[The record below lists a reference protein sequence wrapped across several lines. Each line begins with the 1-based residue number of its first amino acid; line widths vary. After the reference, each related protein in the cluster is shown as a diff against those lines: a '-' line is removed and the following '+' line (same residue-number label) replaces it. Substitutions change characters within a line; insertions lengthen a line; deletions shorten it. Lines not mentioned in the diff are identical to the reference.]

1 MRLFLCEKPS
11 QGKDI
16 GRILGATQRGEGCLN
31 ASGVTVTWC
40 IGHLVEAAAPEV
52 YDAALKRWSL
62 EQLPIIPQQWRVE
75 VKPKTATQ
83 FKVVKALLAKATQL
97 VIATDADREG
107 ELIAREIID
116 LCGYR
121 GPIERL
127 WLSALNDASIR
138 TALAKL
144 RPSAETLPMYYSA
157 LARSRADWLV
167 GMNLSR
173 LFTVLGRQAG
183 YDGVLSV
190 GRVQTPTLKLVVD
203 RDREIAAFVSVP
215 YWAIDVSLSAGGQ
228 TFTAQWVAPDA
239 STDDAG
245 RCLRQ
250 PVAQQA
256 AQQIRA
262 AGSAQVVSVETERV
276 REGPPLLFDLG
287 TLQEVCSKQLGLDVQ
302 ETLEIAQALYE
313 THKATTYPRSDSG
326 YLPESMFA
334 EVPTVLDSLLKTD
347 PTLAQIMGQLDRTQR
362 SRAWNDGKVTAH
374 HGIIPTLE
382 PANLSAMSEK
392 ERALYRLIRA
402 HYLAQF
408 LPHHEFDRTVADLSC
423 GQQKL
428 VATGKQVVARGW
440 RLVLAESEREGS
452 ADEDG
457 DAPVRTQVLPALRD
471 GMACQ
476 VAGADIKALKTMP
489 PKPYTQGELVK
500 AMKGVAKLVDDPRLK
515 QKLKETTGIGTEATR
530 ASTITGLL
538 DRGYLLRKGRAI
550 RASDAAFTLIDA
562 VPAAIADPGM
572 TAIWEQALDMI
583 EAGQMTLDTF
593 IAKQSAWVAQLV
605 QEHRGTTLSIALP
618 PSPPCPQCGTQM
630 HQRAGRNGALVHYAH
645 LKDRNLPKSAQL
657 HTADGSCLWLHEMGF
672 PQSHVL
678 PQNALDLQYRGCALL
693 HAVPRNND
701 FLGLCVGKVGAA
713 VRHKTV
719 IGIIEGHFGIGLGHD
734 RVIVHLG

>member
-31 ASGVTVTWC
+31 GSGVTITWC

-83 FKVVKALLAKATQL
+83 FKVVKALLAKATHL

-138 TALAKL
+138 TALGKL
-144 RPSAETLPMYYSA
+144 RPSSDTLPMYYSA

-173 LFTVLGRQAG
+173 LFTLLGRQAG

-203 RDREIAAFVSVP
+203 RDREIAAFKSVP
-215 YWAIDVSLSAGGQ
+215 FWAIDVSLSAEGQ
-228 TFTAQWVAPDA
+228 AFAAQWVAPDTC
-239 STDDAG
+239 TDDAG
-245 RCLRQ
+245 RCLQQ

-334 EVPTVLDSLLKTD
+334 EVPAVLDSLLKTD
-347 PTLAQIMGQLDRTQR
+347 PSLRPIMSQLDRSQR

-382 PANLSAMSEK
+382 PANLSALSEK
-392 ERALYRLIRA
+392 ELAVYRLIRA

-408 LPHHEFDRTVADLSC
+408 LPHHEFDRTVAEFSC
-423 GQQKL
+423 GQQTL
-428 VATGKQVVARGW
+428 VATGKQVVVKGW
-440 RLVLAESEREGS
+440 RLVLAEPQ

-457 DAPVRTQVLPALRD
+457 DDAARSQVLPPLRE
-471 GMACQ
+471 GLACQ
-476 VAGADIKALKTMP
+476 VAEAEIKALKTMP

-500 AMKGVAKLVDDPRLK
+500 SMKGIARFVTDPRLK
-515 QKLKETTGIGTEATR
+515 QKLKDTTGIGTEATR
-530 ASTITGLL
+530 ANIISVLIA
-538 DRGYLLRKGRAI
+538 RGYIVKKGRSI

-562 VPAAIADPGM
+562 VPAAIADPGT
-572 TAIWEQALDMI
+572 TAVWEQALDMI
-583 EAGQMTLDTF
+583 EAGQLTLDVFLSKQATWISQL
-593 IAKQSAWVAQLV
+593 IAQYGSMS
-605 QEHRGTTLSIALP
+605 LSIKLP
-618 PSPPCPQCGTQM
+618 HGPACPQCGAPTR
-630 HQRAGRNGALVHYAH
+630 QRTGKSGPFWSCSRYPDCKGTLPVESGTPKRGASRSRSSGRKG
-645 LKDRNLPKSAQL
+645 
-657 HTADGSCLWLHEMGF
+657 T
-672 PQSHVL
+672 
-678 PQNALDLQYRGCALL
+678 
-693 HAVPRNND
+693 
-701 FLGLCVGKVGAA
+701 
-713 VRHKTV
+713 
-719 IGIIEGHFGIGLGHD
+719 
-734 RVIVHLG
+734 

>member
-31 ASGVTVTWC
+31 GSGVTVTWC

-245 RCLRQ
+245 RCLQQ

-500 AMKGVAKLVDDPRLK
+500 AMKGVARFVTDPRLK
-515 QKLKETTGIGTEATR
+515 QKLKDTTGIGTEATR
-530 ASTITGLL
+530 ANIISGLIA
-538 DRGYLLRKGRAI
+538 RGYIVKKGRSI

-562 VPAAIADPGM
+562 VPAAIADPGT
-572 TAIWEQALDMI
+572 TAVWEQALDMI
-583 EAGQMTLDTF
+583 EGGQLTLDVF
-593 IAKQSAWVAQLV
+593 IGKQAAWISQLIAQY
-605 QEHRGTTLSIALP
+605 GSTSLSIKVPQGPA
-618 PSPPCPQCGTQM
+618 CPQCGAPT
-630 HQRAGRNGALVHYAH
+630 RRRSGKSGPFWSCSRYPDCKGTLPVESGTSKRGASRPRKSGR
-645 LKDRNLPKSAQL
+645 K
-657 HTADGSCLWLHEMGF
+657 GS
-672 PQSHVL
+672 
-678 PQNALDLQYRGCALL
+678 
-693 HAVPRNND
+693 
-701 FLGLCVGKVGAA
+701 
-713 VRHKTV
+713 
-719 IGIIEGHFGIGLGHD
+719 
-734 RVIVHLG
+734 

>member
-471 GMACQ
+471 GMAYQ

-500 AMKGVAKLVDDPRLK
+500 AMKGVARFVTDPRLK
-515 QKLKETTGIGTEATR
+515 QKLKDTTGIGTEATR
-530 ASTITGLL
+530 ANIISGLIA
-538 DRGYLLRKGRAI
+538 RGYIVKKGRSI

-562 VPAAIADPGM
+562 VPAAIADPGT
-572 TAIWEQALDMI
+572 TAVWEQALDMI
-583 EAGQMTLDTF
+583 EGGQLTLDVF
-593 IAKQSAWVAQLV
+593 IGKQAAWISQLIAQY
-605 QEHRGTTLSIALP
+605 GSTSLSIKVPQGPA
-618 PSPPCPQCGTQM
+618 CPQCGAPTR
-630 HQRAGRNGALVHYAH
+630 QRTGKSGPFWSCSRYPDCKGTLPVATGTSRRGASRPRRTSGGGRKGA
-645 LKDRNLPKSAQL
+645 
-657 HTADGSCLWLHEMGF
+657 
-672 PQSHVL
+672 
-678 PQNALDLQYRGCALL
+678 
-693 HAVPRNND
+693 
-701 FLGLCVGKVGAA
+701 
-713 VRHKTV
+713 
-719 IGIIEGHFGIGLGHD
+719 
-734 RVIVHLG
+734 

>member
-31 ASGVTVTWC
+31 GTGVTVTWC

-83 FKVVKALLAKATQL
+83 FKVVKALLAKATHL

-138 TALAKL
+138 TALGKL
-144 RPSAETLPMYYSA
+144 RPSSDTLPMYYSA

-203 RDREIAAFVSVP
+203 RDREIAAFKSVP
-215 YWAIDVSLSAGGQ
+215 FWAIDVSLFAEGQ
-228 TFTAQWVAPDA
+228 AFAALWVAPDGC
-239 STDDAG
+239 TDDAG
-245 RCLRQ
+245 RCLQQ

-262 AGSAQVVSVETERV
+262 AGSVQVVSIETERV

-287 TLQEVCSKQLGLDVQ
+287 TLQEVCSRQLGLDVQ

-313 THKATTYPRSDSG
+313 TYKATTYPRSDSG

-334 EVPTVLDSLLKTD
+334 EVPAVLDSLLKTD
-347 PTLAQIMGQLDRTQR
+347 PSLRPIMGQLDRSQR

-382 PANLSAMSEK
+382 PANLSALSEK
-392 ERALYRLIRA
+392 ELAVYRLIRA

-408 LPHHEFDRTVADLSC
+408 LPHHEFDRTVAEFSC
-423 GQQKL
+423 GQQML
-428 VATGKQVVARGW
+428 AATGKQVVIKGW
-440 RLVLAESEREGS
+440 RLVLAEPQ

-457 DAPVRTQVLPALRD
+457 DAAARSQVLPPLRE
-471 GMACQ
+471 GLACQ
-476 VAGADIKALKTMP
+476 VAEVEIKALKTMP

-500 AMKGVAKLVDDPRLK
+500 SMKGVARFVTDPRLK
-515 QKLKETTGIGTEATR
+515 QKLKDTTGIGTEATR
-530 ASTITGLL
+530 ANIISVLIA
-538 DRGYLLRKGRAI
+538 RGYIVKKGRSI

-562 VPAAIADPGM
+562 VPAAIADPGT
-572 TAIWEQALDMI
+572 TAVWEQALDMI
-583 EAGQMTLDTF
+583 EAGQLTLDVFLSKQATWISQL
-593 IAKQSAWVAQLV
+593 IAQYGSMS
-605 QEHRGTTLSIALP
+605 LSIKLP
-618 PSPPCPQCGTQM
+618 HGPACPQCGAATR
-630 HQRAGRNGALVHYAH
+630 QRTGKSGPFWSCSRYPDCKGTLPVESGTPKRGASRSRSSGRKGA
-645 LKDRNLPKSAQL
+645 
-657 HTADGSCLWLHEMGF
+657 
-672 PQSHVL
+672 
-678 PQNALDLQYRGCALL
+678 
-693 HAVPRNND
+693 
-701 FLGLCVGKVGAA
+701 
-713 VRHKTV
+713 
-719 IGIIEGHFGIGLGHD
+719 
-734 RVIVHLG
+734 

>member
-16 GRILGATQRGEGCLN
+16 GRILGATQRSEGCLN
-31 ASGVTVTWC
+31 GSGVTVTWC

-62 EQLPIIPQQWRVE
+62 DQLPIIPQQWRVE

-83 FKVVKALLAKATQL
+83 FKVVKALLAKTTHL

-121 GPIERL
+121 GSIERL

-138 TALAKL
+138 TALGKL
-144 RPSAETLPMYYSA
+144 RPSSDTLPMYYSA

-183 YDGVLSV
+183 YDGVLSG

-203 RDREIAAFVSVP
+203 RDREIAAFKSVP
-215 YWAIDVSLSAGGQ
+215 FWAIDVSLSEGGQ
-228 TFTAQWVAPDA
+228 AFSAQWVPPDGC
-239 STDDAG
+239 TDDAG
-245 RCLRQ
+245 RCVQQ

-262 AGSAQVVSVETERV
+262 AGSAQVVSIETERV

-287 TLQEVCSKQLGLDVQ
+287 TLQEVCSKQFGLDVQ

-347 PTLAQIMGQLDRTQR
+347 PALRPIMGQLDRTQR

-392 ERALYRLIRA
+392 ELAVYRLIRA

-408 LPHHEFDRTVADLSC
+408 LPHHEFDRTVANFSG
-423 GQQKL
+423 GQQTL
-428 VATGKQVVARGW
+428 TATGKLVVAQGW
-440 RLVLAESEREGS
+440 RLVLAEPERES
-452 ADEDG
+452 RADEDG
-457 DAPVRTQVLPALRD
+457 DTASRSQVLPALRE

-476 VAGADIKALKTMP
+476 VAEAEIKALKTMP

-500 AMKGVAKLVDDPRLK
+500 SMKGVARFVTDPRLK
-515 QKLKETTGIGTEATR
+515 QKLKDTTGIGTEATR
-530 ASTITGLL
+530 ANIITGLL
-538 DRGYLLRKGRAI
+538 TRGYLVKKGRSI
-550 RASDAAFTLIDA
+550 RASEAAFTLIDA
-562 VPAAIADPGM
+562 VPAAIADPGT
-572 TAIWEQALDMI
+572 TAVWEQALDMI
-583 EAGQMTLDTF
+583 EAGQLTLDVF
-593 IAKQSAWVAQLV
+593 IGKQAAWISQLIAQY
-605 QEHRGTTLSIALP
+605 GSTSLSIKVPQGPA
-618 PSPPCPQCGTQM
+618 CPQCGAPTR
-630 HQRAGRNGALVHYAH
+630 QRTGKSGPFWSCSRYPDCKGTLPVESGTSKRGASRPRGSGRKGA
-645 LKDRNLPKSAQL
+645 
-657 HTADGSCLWLHEMGF
+657 
-672 PQSHVL
+672 
-678 PQNALDLQYRGCALL
+678 
-693 HAVPRNND
+693 
-701 FLGLCVGKVGAA
+701 
-713 VRHKTV
+713 
-719 IGIIEGHFGIGLGHD
+719 
-734 RVIVHLG
+734 

>member
-500 AMKGVAKLVDDPRLK
+500 AMKGVARFVTDPRLK
-515 QKLKETTGIGTEATR
+515 QKLKDTTGIGTEATR
-530 ASTITGLL
+530 ANIISGLIA
-538 DRGYLLRKGRAI
+538 RGYIVKKGRSI
-550 RASDAAFTLIDA
+550 RASDAALTLIDA
-562 VPAAIADPGM
+562 VPAAIADPGT
-572 TAIWEQALDMI
+572 TAVWEQALDMI
-583 EAGQMTLDTF
+583 EAGQLTLDVF
-593 IAKQSAWVAQLV
+593 IGKQAAWISQLIAQY
-605 QEHRGTTLSIALP
+605 GSTSLSIKVPQGPA
-618 PSPPCPQCGTQM
+618 CPQCGAPTR
-630 HQRAGRNGALVHYAH
+630 QRTGKSGPFWSCSRYPDCKGTLPVETGTSKRGASRPRKSGR
-645 LKDRNLPKSAQL
+645 K
-657 HTADGSCLWLHEMGF
+657 GS
-672 PQSHVL
+672 
-678 PQNALDLQYRGCALL
+678 
-693 HAVPRNND
+693 
-701 FLGLCVGKVGAA
+701 
-713 VRHKTV
+713 
-719 IGIIEGHFGIGLGHD
+719 
-734 RVIVHLG
+734 

>member
-31 ASGVTVTWC
+31 GSGVTITWC

-83 FKVVKALLAKATQL
+83 FKVVKALLAKATHL

-138 TALAKL
+138 TALGKL
-144 RPSAETLPMYYSA
+144 RPSSDTLPMYYSA

-173 LFTVLGRQAG
+173 LFTLLGRQAG

-203 RDREIAAFVSVP
+203 RDREIAAFKSAP
-215 YWAIDVSLSAGGQ
+215 FWAIDVSLSTEGQ
-228 TFTAQWVAPDA
+228 AFSAQWVAPDGC
-239 STDDAG
+239 TDDAG
-245 RCLRQ
+245 RCLQQ

-287 TLQEVCSKQLGLDVQ
+287 TLQEVCSRQLGLDVQ
-302 ETLEIAQALYE
+302 ETLQIAQALYE

-347 PTLAQIMGQLDRTQR
+347 PSLRPIMGQLDRTQR

-382 PANLSAMSEK
+382 PANLSVMSEK
-392 ERALYRLIRA
+392 ERAVYRLIRA

-408 LPHHEFDRTVADLSC
+408 LPHHEFDRTVAELSC

-428 VATGKQVVARGW
+428 VATGKQVVVKGW
-440 RLVLAESEREGS
+440 RLVLDEPEREGS
-452 ADEDG
+452 ADEDA
-457 DAPVRTQVLPALRD
+457 DASARSQVLPALREA
-471 GMACQ
+471 MACQ
-476 VAGADIKALKTMP
+476 IAGADIKALKTMP

-500 AMKGVAKLVDDPRLK
+500 AMKGVARFVTDPRLK
-515 QKLKETTGIGTEATR
+515 QKLKDTTGIGTEATR
-530 ASTITGLL
+530 ANIISGLIT
-538 DRGYLLRKGRAI
+538 RGYIVKKGRSI

-562 VPAAIADPGM
+562 VPAAIADPGA
-572 TAIWEQALDMI
+572 TAVWEQALDMI
-583 EAGQMTLDTF
+583 EAGQLTLDVF
-593 IAKQSAWVAQLV
+593 IGKQAAWISQLIAQY
-605 QEHRGTTLSIALP
+605 GSMSLSIKLAHGP
-618 PSPPCPQCGTQM
+618 ACPQCGASTR
-630 HQRAGRNGALVHYAH
+630 QRTGKSGPFWSCSRYPDCKGTLPVESGPPKRGASRSRSSGRKGA
-645 LKDRNLPKSAQL
+645 
-657 HTADGSCLWLHEMGF
+657 
-672 PQSHVL
+672 
-678 PQNALDLQYRGCALL
+678 
-693 HAVPRNND
+693 
-701 FLGLCVGKVGAA
+701 
-713 VRHKTV
+713 
-719 IGIIEGHFGIGLGHD
+719 
-734 RVIVHLG
+734 

>member
-16 GRILGATQRGEGCLN
+16 GRILGATRRGEGCLN
-31 ASGVTVTWC
+31 GSGITITWC

-75 VKPKTATQ
+75 VKPKAATQ
-83 FKVVKALLAKATQL
+83 FKVVKALLAKATHL

-138 TALAKL
+138 TALGKL
-144 RPSAETLPMYYSA
+144 RPSSDTLPMYYSA

-203 RDREIAAFVSVP
+203 RDREIAAFKSVP
-215 YWAIDVSLSAGGQ
+215 FWAIDVSLSAEGQ
-228 TFTAQWVAPDA
+228 AFSAQWVAPDGC
-239 STDDAG
+239 TDDAG
-245 RCLRQ
+245 RCLQQ

-262 AGSAQVVSVETERV
+262 AGSAQVVSVGTERV
-276 REGPPLLFDLG
+276 REGPPLLFDLS
-287 TLQEVCSKQLGLDVQ
+287 TLQEVCSRQVGLDVQ
-302 ETLEIAQALYE
+302 ETLQIAQALYE

-334 EVPTVLDSLLKTD
+334 EVPIVLDSLLNTD
-347 PTLAQIMGQLDRTQR
+347 PSLRPIMGQLDRSQR

-382 PANLSAMSEK
+382 PANLSALSEK
-392 ERALYRLIRA
+392 ELAVYRLIRA

-408 LPHHEFDRTVADLSC
+408 LPHHEFDRTVAEFSC
-423 GQQKL
+423 GQQTL
-428 VATGKQVVARGW
+428 VATGKQVVVKGW
-440 RLVLAESEREGS
+440 RLVLAEPQ

-457 DAPVRTQVLPALRD
+457 DDTARSQVLPPLRE
-471 GMACQ
+471 GLACQ
-476 VAGADIKALKTMP
+476 VAEVEIKALKTMP
-489 PKPYTQGELVK
+489 AKPYTQGELVK
-500 AMKGVAKLVDDPRLK
+500 SMKGIARFVTDPRLK
-515 QKLKETTGIGTEATR
+515 QKLKDTTGIGTEATR
-530 ASTITGLL
+530 ANIISVLIT
-538 DRGYLLRKGRAI
+538 RGYIVKKGRSI

-562 VPAAIADPGM
+562 VPAAIADPGT
-572 TAIWEQALDMI
+572 TAVWEQALDMI
-583 EAGQMTLDTF
+583 EAGQLTLDVF
-593 IAKQSAWVAQLV
+593 LSKQAAWISQLIAQYGCVS
-605 QEHRGTTLSIALP
+605 LSIKLP
-618 PSPPCPQCGTQM
+618 HGPACPQCGAATR
-630 HQRAGRNGALVHYAH
+630 QRTGKSGPFWSCSRYPDCKGTLPVESGTPKRGASRSRSSGRKGA
-645 LKDRNLPKSAQL
+645 
-657 HTADGSCLWLHEMGF
+657 
-672 PQSHVL
+672 
-678 PQNALDLQYRGCALL
+678 
-693 HAVPRNND
+693 
-701 FLGLCVGKVGAA
+701 
-713 VRHKTV
+713 
-719 IGIIEGHFGIGLGHD
+719 
-734 RVIVHLG
+734 

>member
-16 GRILGATQRGEGCLN
+16 GRILGATQRGQGCLN
-31 ASGVTVTWC
+31 GSGVTITWC

-83 FKVVKALLAKATQL
+83 FKVVKALLAKATHL

-138 TALAKL
+138 TALGKL
-144 RPSAETLPMYYSA
+144 RPSSDTLPMYYSA

-173 LFTVLGRQAG
+173 LFTLLGRQAG

-203 RDREIAAFVSVP
+203 RDREIAAFKSVP
-215 YWAIDVSLSAGGQ
+215 FWAIDVSLSAEGQ
-228 TFTAQWVAPDA
+228 AFAAQWVAPDDC
-239 STDDAG
+239 TDDAV
-245 RCLRQ
+245 RCLQQ

-262 AGSAQVVSVETERV
+262 AGSAQVVSVGTERV
-276 REGPPLLFDLG
+276 REGPPLLFDLS
-287 TLQEVCSKQLGLDVQ
+287 TLQEVCSRQVGLDVQ
-302 ETLEIAQALYE
+302 ETLQIAQALYE

-334 EVPTVLDSLLKTD
+334 EVPIVLDSLLNTD
-347 PTLAQIMGQLDRTQR
+347 PSLRPIMGQLDRSQR

-382 PANLSAMSEK
+382 PANLSALSEK
-392 ERALYRLIRA
+392 ELAVYRLIRA

-408 LPHHEFDRTVADLSC
+408 LPHHEFDRTVAEFSC
-423 GQQKL
+423 GQQTL
-428 VATGKQVVARGW
+428 VATGKQVVVKGW
-440 RLVLAESEREGS
+440 RLVLAEPQ

-457 DAPVRTQVLPALRD
+457 DDTARSQVLPPLRE
-471 GMACQ
+471 GLACQ
-476 VAGADIKALKTMP
+476 VAEVEIKALKTMP
-489 PKPYTQGELVK
+489 AKPYTQGELVK
-500 AMKGVAKLVDDPRLK
+500 SMKGIARFVTDPRLK
-515 QKLKETTGIGTEATR
+515 QKLKDTTGIGTEATR
-530 ASTITGLL
+530 ANIISVLIA
-538 DRGYLLRKGRAI
+538 RGYIVKKGRSI

-562 VPAAIADPGM
+562 VPAAIADPGT
-572 TAIWEQALDMI
+572 TAVWEQALDMI
-583 EAGQMTLDTF
+583 EAGQLTLDVF
-593 IAKQSAWVAQLV
+593 LSKQAAWISQLIAQYGCVS
-605 QEHRGTTLSIALP
+605 LSIKLP
-618 PSPPCPQCGTQM
+618 HGPACPQCGAATR
-630 HQRAGRNGALVHYAH
+630 QRTGKSGPFWSCSRYPDCKGTLPVESGTPKRGASRSRSSGRKGA
-645 LKDRNLPKSAQL
+645 
-657 HTADGSCLWLHEMGF
+657 
-672 PQSHVL
+672 
-678 PQNALDLQYRGCALL
+678 
-693 HAVPRNND
+693 
-701 FLGLCVGKVGAA
+701 
-713 VRHKTV
+713 
-719 IGIIEGHFGIGLGHD
+719 
-734 RVIVHLG
+734 